1 MSRSLLL
8 VVLFLAVTAAC
19 GGEEEIPIPDIAG
32 HYNLVAQQ
40 QDSDCLPEVA
50 TGAEIFAFM
59 DEAAAG
65 IPVMTMDLSQ
75 DDGEILAGL
84 GPSGCVWSGVVD
96 NRSSLTLNGPCNDPD
111 LARIGHLAGTLE
123 PNSGG
128 WELDGSLLLEI
139 DSLDASGAPG
149 PDGVTDCEVLL
160 DIEGTGI

>member
-1 MSRSLLL
+1 MSRCPLLL
-8 VVLFLAVTAAC
+8 VLFLSVISAC

-75 DDGEILAGL
+75 DGGDIVAGL
-84 GPSGCVWSGVVD
+84 GPSGCEWSGVID
-96 NRSSLTLNGPCNDPD
+96 NTASLTLNGPCNDPD
-111 LARIGHLAGTLE
+111 LARTGHLSAMLE
-123 PNSGG
+123 PSSGG
-128 WELDGSLLLEI
+128 WELEGSLLLEV

-149 PDGVTDCEVLL
+149 PDGLPDCEVLL